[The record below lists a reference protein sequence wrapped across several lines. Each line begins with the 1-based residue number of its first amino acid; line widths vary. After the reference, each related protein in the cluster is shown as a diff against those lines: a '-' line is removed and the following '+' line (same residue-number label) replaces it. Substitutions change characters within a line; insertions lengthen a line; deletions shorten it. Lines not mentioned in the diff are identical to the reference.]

1 MASRKSVVAIA
12 FGMIAFAFSAKAEQP
27 YDITTCFAGTVT
39 VLTASDELTVT
50 SVEMRG
56 ITQSH
61 LENKAFDNTSVH
73 CVGVGQSM
81 PDKSIRSGYCKYLD
95 PEGDFLVGRYEAEG
109 AEGKWEFVH
118 GTGKWKGITGGGTY
132 EAVTRAKPITPG
144 TFQYCSRATGTF
156 SLPK

>member
-12 FGMIAFAFSAKAEQP
+12 FGMIAFAFSASAEQP

-50 SVEMRG
+50 SSESWG

-61 LENKAFDNTSVH
+61 HENKAFDNTSVH
-73 CVGVGQSM
+73 CVGVGLSM
-81 PDKSIRSGYCKYLD
+81 PGKLISSGYCKYLD
-95 PEGDFLVGRYEAEG
+95 PDGDFLVGRYERVG
-109 AEGKWEFVH
+109 TEGKWEFVH
-118 GTGKWKGITGGGTY
+118 GTGKWNGITGGGTN

-144 TFQYCSRATGTF
+144 TYQLCTRATGTF